1 MFRKIGV
8 FCLMVTI
15 VLGLLSFQASRV
27 SAACGTAN
35 IALNKTATASSIQGA
50 GYAANLAVDGS
61 TTTRWGSAFSDPQWL
76 QVDLGS
82 TQTICQVTL
91 IWEAAYGKS
100 YTIQT
105 SPDAV
110 TWTTIYTTTTGAGGT
125 DDLTGLA
132 GSGRY
137 IRMNGTVRATQ
148 WGYSIWE
155 FAVYAGTTTATNTP
169 TTAPTL
175 TRTNTPTTPTNT
187 PVQPPTNTPIP
198 SPTTA
203 AGCGT

>member
-82 TQTICQVTL
+82 TQSICQVAL
-91 IWEAAYGKS
+91 IWETAYGKS
-100 YTIQT
+100 FTIQT
-105 SPDAV
+105 SPDAA
-110 TWTTIYTTTTGAGGT
+110 TWTTIFTTTTGTGGT
-125 DDLTGLA
+125 QTLTGLT

-137 IRMNGTVRATQ
+137 VRMYGTVRGTGY
-148 WGYSIWE
+148 GYSLWG
-155 FAVYAGTTTATNTP
+155 FQGYGTSSATK
-169 TTAPTL
+169 
-175 TRTNTPTTPTNT
+175 T
-187 PVQPPTNTPIP
+187 PVPPPTNTPIATTIP
-198 SPTTA
+198 SAT
-203 AGCGT
+203 